1 MKLVEPE
8 AEGPIEGEEPIV
20 TPPRPPHRRV
30 SVSFLFTLTVLIGT
44 VVAIYVA
51 FPARHN
57 VLLTEAI
64 ERHQEPEPKWD
75 LVGPTA
81 AELRAWA
88 IGVAGKDVPLPPA
101 AETTKI
107 VGARSVTIHDRRAA
121 VIRLAVASDEVTYLV
136 QNTRGVAPKRAERD
150 EDGLHAIAWRA
161 GKYTCTAVGPATS
174 APTWTVAVGAK
185 P

>member
-44 VVAIYVA
+44 VVAIYVV

-64 ERHQEPEPKWD
+64 DLHREADPKWD
-75 LVGPTA
+75 LVAPTT
-81 AELRAWA
+81 AELHAWA
-88 IGVAGKDVPLPPA
+88 IGVAGKDIPLPP
-101 AETTKI
+101 ETTK
-107 VGARSVTIHDRRAA
+107 VVAARQTTILDRRAA
-121 VIRLAVASDEVTYLV
+121 IIRYAVGADEVTYVV
-136 QNTRGVAPKRAERD
+136 QRAKGMAPKHTDRT
-150 EDGLHAIAWRA
+150 EDGLHAEAWRV
-161 GKYTCTAVGPATS
+161 GKFTVVVVGPAS
-174 APTWTVAVGAK
+174 KAWVADVAPRK
-185 P
+185 

>member
-30 SVSFLFTLTVLIGT
+30 SVSFLFTLTVLVGT
-44 VVAIYVA
+44 VVAIYVV

-57 VLLTEAI
+57 LLLTEAI
-64 ERHQEPEPKWD
+64 ESHQEADPKWD
-75 LVGPTA
+75 LVGPSA

-101 AETTKI
+101 DAIRI

-121 VIRLAVASDEVTYLV
+121 GIRFAVGPDEITYLV
-136 QNTRGVAPKRAERD
+136 QHTRGVPPKHAERT
-150 EDGLHAIAWRA
+150 DGDLHAVSWRT
-161 GKYTCTAVGPATS
+161 GKFTCVAVGPSASAASWIAAVAT
-174 APTWTVAVGAK
+174 K
-185 P
+185 K